1 MAITGSTGSG
11 KKTDREGT
19 ENMSLWETYLVAL
32 RWTAAITLAV
42 LTVFIAITCIMALL
56 GITSVEFCR
65 MGGKGDGPED
75 PGAE

>member
-1 MAITGSTGSG
+1 M
-11 KKTDREGT
+11 
-19 ENMSLWETYLVAL
+19 NLWVTYLVAL
-32 RWTAAITLAV
+32 RWTAAIALAA

-56 GITSVEFCR
+56 GIASVEFRR

>member
-1 MAITGSTGSG
+1 M
-11 KKTDREGT
+11 R
-19 ENMSLWETYLVAL
+19 LWVTYLVAL
-32 RWTAAITLAV
+32 KWATAITLAI
-42 LTVFIAITCIMALL
+42 LTVFVAATCIMALL